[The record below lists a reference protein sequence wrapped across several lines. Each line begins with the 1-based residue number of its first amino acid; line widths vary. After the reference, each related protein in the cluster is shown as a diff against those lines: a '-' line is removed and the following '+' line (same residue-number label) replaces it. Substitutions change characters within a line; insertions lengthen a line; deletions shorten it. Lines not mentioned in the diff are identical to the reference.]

1 MVRSLLAGA
10 LVRAA
15 ECESGKIRDARK
27 PTCSGGTTRRLKY
40 RARQAR
46 IRPQRTPEANR
57 RRACGEGVERICW

>member
-1 MVRSLLAGA
+1 MVRSLLSAA

-15 ECESGKIRDARK
+15 QCESSKFRDARK

-46 IRPQRTPEANR
+46 IRPQRTPQADR
-57 RRACGEGVERICW
+57 RRACDERVERVCW

>member
-46 IRPQRTPEANR
+46 IRPQRASEADR
-57 RRACGEGVERICW
+57 RRACGESVERICW